1 MMDLLNHSSLS
12 QQPLSQLQMAGL
24 DLPLS
29 LAVIAGLFVI
39 YAMYLTLSPLLEE
52 GEISSEE
59 WSRIEDESLELLN
72 RRDRVIEELKDLE
85 FEAAMNKID
94 DADLSKLKR
103 QYEREA
109 LRLIEALDE
118 RASTYQVG
126 IQEEISA
133 TREAARVR
141 KAETKAR
148 KAEIETQENEVKV
161 DEAEIKT
168 QNNEFKADEAKVQAQ
183 NNEEIEADTKSQ
195 EELSGEKADQSEAN
209 RNSKMDT
216 RQEEAK
222 HV

>member
-1 MMDLLNHSSLS
+1 MIDLLNHSSLS
-12 QQPLSQLQMAGL
+12 QQTQYQLQSAGV

-29 LAVIAGLFVI
+29 LAVIAGLFVV
-39 YAMYLTLSPLLEE
+39 YALYLTLSPLLEE

-59 WSRIEDESLELLN
+59 WSRIEDESIALLN

-94 DADLSKLKR
+94 DADLTKLKR

-118 RASTYQVG
+118 RASTYQDG

-133 TREAARVR
+133 TREAAR
-141 KAETKAR
+141 AR
-148 KAEIETQENEVKV
+148 KAAAKLSNADTSNTDSSKPGLAKDELSSDAAGVKQTDENSLTEDSVIEDETAEQINQEITNNHPKTEVQQEEVK
-161 DEAEIKT
+161 
-168 QNNEFKADEAKVQAQ
+168 
-183 NNEEIEADTKSQ
+183 
-195 EELSGEKADQSEAN
+195 
-209 RNSKMDT
+209 
-216 RQEEAK
+216 

>member
-39 YAMYLTLSPLLEE
+39 YALYLTLSPLLEE

>member
-12 QQPLSQLQMAGL
+12 QQSLSQLQTAGL

-39 YAMYLTLSPLLEE
+39 YALYLTLSPLLEE

-59 WSRIEDESLELLN
+59 WSRIEDESIELLN

-133 TREAARVR
+133 TREAAR
-141 KAETKAR
+141 AR
-148 KAEIETQENEVKV
+148 KAEAKAHKAEAETQKNEVKAE
-161 DEAEIKT
+161 EAEIKT
-168 QNNEFKADEAKVQAQ
+168 QKSEFKTDESEIQAQ
-183 NNEEIEADTKSQ
+183 KNEETKADTKSQ
-195 EELSGEKADQSEAN
+195 EELLETMADQGEVD

>member
-1 MMDLLNHSSLS
+1 MIDLLNHSSLS
-12 QQPLSQLQMAGL
+12 QQTQYQLQSAGV

-29 LAVIAGLFVI
+29 LAVIAGLFVV
-39 YAMYLTLSPLLEE
+39 YALYLTLSPLLEE

-59 WSRIEDESLELLN
+59 WSRIEDESIALLN

-94 DADLSKLKR
+94 DADLTKLKR

-118 RASTYQVG
+118 RASTYQDG

-133 TREAARVR
+133 TREAAR
-141 KAETKAR
+141 AR
-148 KAEIETQENEVKV
+148 KAAAKLSNADTSNTDSSKPGLAKDELSSDAAGVKQTDENSLTEDSVIEDETAEQINQEITNNHPETEVQQEEVK
-161 DEAEIKT
+161 
-168 QNNEFKADEAKVQAQ
+168 
-183 NNEEIEADTKSQ
+183 
-195 EELSGEKADQSEAN
+195 
-209 RNSKMDT
+209 
-216 RQEEAK
+216 

>member
-1 MMDLLNHSSLS
+1 MIDLLNHSSLS
-12 QQPLSQLQMAGL
+12 QQSQYQLQSAGL

-29 LAVIAGLFVI
+29 LAVIAGLFVV
-39 YAMYLTLSPLLEE
+39 YALYLTLSPLLEE

-59 WSRIEDESLELLN
+59 WSRIEDESIALLN

-94 DADLSKLKR
+94 DADLTKLKR

-118 RASTYQVG
+118 RASTYQEG

-133 TREAARVR
+133 TRDAAR
-141 KAETKAR
+141 AR
-148 KAEIETQENEVKV
+148 KAAAKLSNTESSKSELSKNEPSSATAEAKETDENSVKEDEIAEQTNQEAKINNPKTDAQQE
-161 DEAEIKT
+161 EIK
-168 QNNEFKADEAKVQAQ
+168 
-183 NNEEIEADTKSQ
+183 
-195 EELSGEKADQSEAN
+195 
-209 RNSKMDT
+209 
-216 RQEEAK
+216 

>member
-12 QQPLSQLQMAGL
+12 QQSLSQLQTAGL

-39 YAMYLTLSPLLEE
+39 YALYLTLSPLLEE

-59 WSRIEDESLELLN
+59 WSRIEDESIELLN

-126 IQEEISA
+126 IQQEISA
-133 TREAARVR
+133 TREAAR
-141 KAETKAR
+141 AR
-148 KAEIETQENEVKV
+148 KAEAEAHKAEAETQKNEVKAE
-161 DEAEIKT
+161 EAEIKT
-168 QNNEFKADEAKVQAQ
+168 QKSEFKTDESEIQAQ
-183 NNEEIEADTKSQ
+183 KNEETKADTKSQ
-195 EELSGEKADQSEAN
+195 EELLEAMADQGEVD

>member
-1 MMDLLNHSSLS
+1 MIDLLNHSSLS
-12 QQPLSQLQMAGL
+12 QQSQYQLQSAGL

-29 LAVIAGLFVI
+29 LAVIAGLFVV
-39 YAMYLTLSPLLEE
+39 YALYLTLSPLLEE

-59 WSRIEDESLELLN
+59 WSRIEDESIALLN

-94 DADLSKLKR
+94 DADLTKLKR

-118 RASTYQVG
+118 RASTYQDG

-133 TREAARVR
+133 TREAAR
-141 KAETKAR
+141 AR
-148 KAEIETQENEVKV
+148 KAAAKSTKTEHEPSKAVTESEQVNEDSTNADEMTEQINQNNANNNPETDTQQEEVK
-161 DEAEIKT
+161 
-168 QNNEFKADEAKVQAQ
+168 
-183 NNEEIEADTKSQ
+183 
-195 EELSGEKADQSEAN
+195 
-209 RNSKMDT
+209 
-216 RQEEAK
+216 

>member
-1 MMDLLNHSSLS
+1 MIDLLNHSSLS
-12 QQPLSQLQMAGL
+12 QKSLYQLQTAGI

-39 YAMYLTLSPLLEE
+39 YALYLTLSPLLEE

-94 DADLSKLKR
+94 DADLTKLKR

-133 TREAARVR
+133 TREAAR
-141 KAETKAR
+141 AR
-148 KAEIETQENEVKV
+148 KAN
-161 DEAEIKT
+161 A
-168 QNNEFKADEAKVQAQ
+168 KAQKSSAKQALEEEAKQTESASPGDLSSTDEPSVETVDQGEAQ
-183 NNEEIEADTKSQ
+183 GNSQ
-195 EELSGEKADQSEAN
+195 VDIQ
-209 RNSKMDT
+209 
-216 RQEEAK
+216 QEEAK